1 MGTTLVQ
8 RTFPESRSVHS
19 DTLLQSSICA
29 AQLALNR
36 TRREQSYTLRMV
48 LTAAMLICCKF
59 GFIDGV
65 W

>member
-8 RTFPESRSVHS
+8 RTFPESRSVQG
-19 DTLLQSSICA
+19 DTLSQPSICA

-36 TRREQSYTLRMV
+36 TGREQNYTLRMV
-48 LTAAMLICCKF
+48 LTATVLICCKF
-59 GFIDGV
+59 GFMHGV